1 MEKILK
7 VSQKLKQKISCSGK
21 SKKDRINNNNE
32 VASNTKNLMQEEA
45 IKASNNS
52 DVPNLVTNLN
62 QSQASDTNSV
72 AYRLAQ
78 AAKEKI

>member
-1 MEKILK
+1 
-7 VSQKLKQKISCSGK
+7 
-21 SKKDRINNNNE
+21 
-32 VASNTKNLMQEEA
+32 MQEEA

-78 AAKEKI
+78 AAKEKDLSSQMKETQHRSVVKRTINC

>member
-1 MEKILK
+1 MKLLVTRKI
-7 VSQKLKQKISCSGK
+7 
-21 SKKDRINNNNE
+21 
-32 VASNTKNLMQEEA
+32 MQEEA

-78 AAKEKI
+78 AAKEKDLSSQMALKKHNLQKRC